1 VPVALRRSALR
12 VASSGRLVGSV
23 VSARRTPDLVRLTVE
38 VAGVGVVHAV
48 AEQGQAAAVGEEVRL
63 NLDLTRTAR
72 LRKPGT
78 GVALP

>member
-1 VPVALRRSALR
+1 MALRRSALL
-12 VASSGRLVGSV
+12 VESSGLLVGSV

-48 AEQGQAAAVGEEVRL
+48 AEQGQAAAVGAEVRL
-63 NLDLTRTAR
+63 DLDLTRTAR